1 MPTTERSPSSP
12 SWRNLQREDLNVI
25 EEAMAYQGLIDMGM
39 TMEEIATKMG
49 IKQSWRIQERL
60 NLLKLDRVFQDYTV
74 KGILSPSQAQELSRL
89 PKSQQGIVFDK
100 IASGKAN
107 SYNKLRSL
115 VNAMLFVVEQTS
127 FLPEPTE
134 EEKKMN
140 SKYDIM
146 IERLATFINRS
157 FKRDDLTVLASILT
171 PRRGSTSNGSTRSFI
186 VSTRSKRPFS
196 RRKAPGKCTNR
207 NPWRFIDENFLFS
220 AQGIAKEPDAV
231 SIARYA
237 PRWWDPDDVTSPLP
251 LRRICFDDRRKVSP
265 GRITSGS
272 TISFWKPW
280 IPRRYGRTSRTRRC
294 AATSGRVKTATGAWW
309 LPGWKRRW
317 E

>member
-1 MPTTERSPSSP
+1 MSVSERQALTSAPPGAGEAMETLKLSLIYPNPNQPRKHFDPGKLGELAQSIAASGLMEP
-12 SWRNLQREDLNVI
+12 LIVVRREDRYMIIAGERRWRACNMAGVEEVPARILDADDRKIAELSLLENLQREDLNVV

-39 TMEEIATKMG
+39 TMEEIAAKMG

-157 FKRDDLTVLASILT
+157 FNRDDLTVLASILT
-171 PRRGSTSNGSTRSFI
+171 PKARINIERIDSIIYCLNKIKKALLQAESTREVYEQKSME
-186 VSTRSKRPFS
+186 VH
-196 RRKAPGKCTNR
+196 
-207 NPWRFIDENFLFS
+207 
-220 AQGIAKEPDAV
+220 
-231 SIARYA
+231 
-237 PRWWDPDDVTSPLP
+237 
-251 LRRICFDDRRKVSP
+251 
-265 GRITSGS
+265 
-272 TISFWKPW
+272 
-280 IPRRYGRTSRTRRC
+280 
-294 AATSGRVKTATGAWW
+294 
-309 LPGWKRRW
+309 
-317 E
+317 

>member
-1 MPTTERSPSSP
+1 
-12 SWRNLQREDLNVI
+12 
-25 EEAMAYQGLIDMGM
+25 
-39 TMEEIATKMG
+39 MG
-49 IKQSWRIQERL
+49 IKQIWRIQERL

-140 SKYDIM
+140 RKYDVM

-157 FKRDDLTVLASILT
+157 FNRDDLTVLASILT
-171 PRRGSTSNGSTRSFI
+171 PKARINLERIDSIIYCLNKIKKALLQAESTREVYEQKSME
-186 VSTRSKRPFS
+186 VH
-196 RRKAPGKCTNR
+196 
-207 NPWRFIDENFLFS
+207 
-220 AQGIAKEPDAV
+220 
-231 SIARYA
+231 
-237 PRWWDPDDVTSPLP
+237 
-251 LRRICFDDRRKVSP
+251 
-265 GRITSGS
+265 
-272 TISFWKPW
+272 
-280 IPRRYGRTSRTRRC
+280 
-294 AATSGRVKTATGAWW
+294 
-309 LPGWKRRW
+309 
-317 E
+317 

>member
-1 MPTTERSPSSP
+1 MSVNERQALTSREAMETLKLSLIYPNPNQPRKHFDPGKLAELAQSISASGLMEP
-12 SWRNLQREDLNVI
+12 LIVVRREDRYMIIAGERRWRACNLAGVEEVPVRILDADDRKIAELSLLENLQREDLNVV
-25 EEAMAYQGLIDMGM
+25 EEAMAYQGLIAMGM
-39 TMEEIATKMG
+39 TMEEIAAKMG
-49 IKQSWRIQERL
+49 IKQIWRIQERL

-140 SKYDIM
+140 RKYDVM

-157 FKRDDLTVLASILT
+157 FNRDDLTVLASILT
-171 PRRGSTSNGSTRSFI
+171 PKARINLERIDSIIYCLNKIKKALLQAESTREVYEQKSME
-186 VSTRSKRPFS
+186 VH
-196 RRKAPGKCTNR
+196 
-207 NPWRFIDENFLFS
+207 
-220 AQGIAKEPDAV
+220 
-231 SIARYA
+231 
-237 PRWWDPDDVTSPLP
+237 
-251 LRRICFDDRRKVSP
+251 
-265 GRITSGS
+265 
-272 TISFWKPW
+272 
-280 IPRRYGRTSRTRRC
+280 
-294 AATSGRVKTATGAWW
+294 
-309 LPGWKRRW
+309 
-317 E
+317 

>member
-1 MPTTERSPSSP
+1 MSVSERQALKSAPPGAGEAMETLKLSLIYPNPNQPRKHFDPGKLGELAQSIAASGLMEP
-12 SWRNLQREDLNVI
+12 LIVVRREDRYMIIAGERRWRACNMAGVEEVPARILDADDRKIAELSLLENLQREDLNVV
-25 EEAMAYQGLIDMGM
+25 EEAMAYQGLLDMGM
-39 TMEEIATKMG
+39 TMEEIAAKMG

-115 VNAMLFVVEQTS
+115 VNAMLYVVEQTS

-157 FKRDDLTVLASILT
+157 FNRDDLTVLASILT
-171 PRRGSTSNGSTRSFI
+171 PKARINIERIDSIIYCLNKIKRALLQAESTREVYEQKSME
-186 VSTRSKRPFS
+186 VH
-196 RRKAPGKCTNR
+196 
-207 NPWRFIDENFLFS
+207 
-220 AQGIAKEPDAV
+220 
-231 SIARYA
+231 
-237 PRWWDPDDVTSPLP
+237 
-251 LRRICFDDRRKVSP
+251 
-265 GRITSGS
+265 
-272 TISFWKPW
+272 
-280 IPRRYGRTSRTRRC
+280 
-294 AATSGRVKTATGAWW
+294 
-309 LPGWKRRW
+309 
-317 E
+317 

>member
-1 MPTTERSPSSP
+1 MSVIERQALKPAPPGAGEAMETLKLSLIYPNPNQPRKHFDPGKLGELAQSIAASGLMEP
-12 SWRNLQREDLNVI
+12 LIVVRREDRYMIIAGERRWRACNMAGVEEVPARILDADERKIAELSLLENLQREDLNVI

-39 TMEEIATKMG
+39 TMEEIAAKMG
-49 IKQSWRIQERL
+49 IKQGWRIQERL

-115 VNAMLFVVEQTS
+115 VNAMLFAVEQTS

-140 SKYDIM
+140 GKYDIM

-157 FKRDDLTVLASILT
+157 FNRDDLTVLASILT
-171 PRRGSTSNGSTRSFI
+171 PKARINIERIDSIIYCLNKIKKALLQAESTREVYEQKSME
-186 VSTRSKRPFS
+186 VH
-196 RRKAPGKCTNR
+196 
-207 NPWRFIDENFLFS
+207 
-220 AQGIAKEPDAV
+220 
-231 SIARYA
+231 
-237 PRWWDPDDVTSPLP
+237 
-251 LRRICFDDRRKVSP
+251 
-265 GRITSGS
+265 
-272 TISFWKPW
+272 
-280 IPRRYGRTSRTRRC
+280 
-294 AATSGRVKTATGAWW
+294 
-309 LPGWKRRW
+309 
-317 E
+317 

>member
-1 MPTTERSPSSP
+1 MRESVRQAVKLESPPAGDLSGARPAMETMKLSLIFPNPNQPRKHFNPGKLEELAQSISASGLMEPLIVVRREDRYMIIAGERR
-12 SWRNLQREDLNVI
+12 WRACNMAGVEEVPVRILDADDRKIAELSLLENLQREDLNVI
-25 EEAMAYQGLIDMGM
+25 EEAMAYQGLIDMGI
-39 TMEEIATKMG
+39 TMEEVAAKMG

-115 VNAMLFVVEQTS
+115 VNAMLYVVEQTS

-140 SKYDIM
+140 SKYDVM

-157 FKRDDLTVLASILT
+157 FNRDDLSVLASILT
-171 PRRGSTSNGSTRSFI
+171 PKARINIERIDSIILNLNKIKKALLQADSTREVYEQKSME
-186 VSTRSKRPFS
+186 V
-196 RRKAPGKCTNR
+196 
-207 NPWRFIDENFLFS
+207 
-220 AQGIAKEPDAV
+220 
-231 SIARYA
+231 Y
-237 PRWWDPDDVTSPLP
+237 
-251 LRRICFDDRRKVSP
+251 
-265 GRITSGS
+265 
-272 TISFWKPW
+272 
-280 IPRRYGRTSRTRRC
+280 
-294 AATSGRVKTATGAWW
+294 
-309 LPGWKRRW
+309 
-317 E
+317 